1 MFDTIVNS
9 SSGVPRPRWTTT
21 ALSAAG
27 HVVVVIALALST
39 IFATDV
45 LPMPREMITFVSVA
59 PPPPPPP
66 PPVIAEPAEPVKQV
80 AVRKAAVSR
89 PPPVI
94 AKAPVAAPP
103 TIAPETGLEGGE
115 FASARIEAG
124 FEHGIPG
131 GIVGGIAG
139 GFQSAAP
146 PPPPP
151 PAAPVRVG
159 GEISEPKLIHRVE
172 PEYPPIAISAM
183 IEGMVTLEATVDHTG
198 AVKDARVLRS
208 HGILDDAAIRAVEQW
223 RYEPL
228 LLNGTPTPFVLALA
242 TGTGSEVQRPLATV
256 VVGGILSSTVLTL
269 LVLPALYRM
278 VAKS

>member
-1 MFDTIVNS
+1 MFDTIVNP

-27 HVVVVIALALST
+27 HVVVLIALVLST

-45 LPMPREMITFVSVA
+45 LPMPQEVITFVSVA

-66 PPVIAEPAEPVKQV
+66 PPPVTEPLAPAKQP

-89 PPPVI
+89 PAPVI
-94 AKAPVAAPP
+94 AKAPVAAPVEAP
-103 TIAPETGLEGGE
+103 DAITPETGLEGGE

-131 GIVGGIAG
+131 GIVGGIVG
-139 GFQSAAP
+139 GFPNAP

-159 GEISEPKLIHRVE
+159 GEISAPRLVHRVE
-172 PEYPPIAISAM
+172 PEYPPIAVSAL
-183 IEGMVTLEATVDHTG
+183 IEGMVILEATVDHTG

-208 HGILDDAAIRAVEQW
+208 HGVLDEAAVRAVEQW

-228 LLNGTPTPFVLALA
+228 LLNGKPTPFVL
-242 TGTGSEVQRPLATV
+242 TV
-256 VVGGILSSTVLTL
+256 TVSFSLG
-269 LVLPALYRM
+269 R
-278 VAKS
+278 